1 MGPKKIEVW
10 PKINISREIVVFCE
24 LTVRQKLGMILANKM
39 FQILKLSKINFIKK
53 QERFGRLTLKIHF
66 DFGIF

>member
-24 LTVRQKLGMILANKM
+24 LTDRQKLGMILAKNM
-39 FQILKLSKINFIKK
+39 FQILKLSKKIYKK
-53 QERFGRLTLKIHF
+53 QERFGRLSLKIHF
-66 DFGIF
+66 DLGIF

>member
-24 LTVRQKLGMILANKM
+24 LTVRQKLGMILAKNM
-39 FQILKLSKINFIKK
+39 FQILKLSKKIYKK
-53 QERFGRLTLKIHF
+53 TRKIRKI
-66 DFGIF
+66 DIENSL